1 MKKFTIVSLITSAVM
16 LFLGIIMVIIG
27 VTAGGI
33 RIIRS
38 FIFDETRTIFDH
50 LNTGW
55 NIVQQELG
63 FGFSTG
69 FMGDHF
75 TVSYND
81 NYSVYTT
88 GRYTDPLAVSANEVT
103 DIEIYM
109 TAGDLDVVESDADD
123 IGIEWNGVGK
133 FQYYVEDH
141 TLYVI
146 SMDDLG
152 DLTISLPE
160 DLEIKTYQLSAAAG
174 DVDVESIKA
183 EETMLYLG
191 ACDMTVGHLETD
203 NLKIET
209 GACSLDILNGTVG
222 NMDASYS
229 ASGITYQGHITGD
242 ADFRGSMGDLE
253 LTIYGDSDQFN
264 YHINSA
270 LGNVDIPGCHVA
282 GWSQNTTVNNSASKE
297 MSITSSMG
305 NVEVIFSTR

>member
-1 MKKFTIVSLITSAVM
+1 
-16 LFLGIIMVIIG
+16 
-27 VTAGGI
+27 
-33 RIIRS
+33 
-38 FIFDETRTIFDH
+38 
-50 LNTGW
+50 
-55 NIVQQELG
+55 
-63 FGFSTG
+63 
-69 FMGDHF
+69 
-75 TVSYND
+75 
-81 NYSVYTT
+81 
-88 GRYTDPLAVSANEVT
+88 
-103 DIEIYM
+103 
-109 TAGDLDVVESDADD
+109 
-123 IGIEWNGVGK
+123 
-133 FQYYVEDH
+133 
-141 TLYVI
+141 
-146 SMDDLG
+146 
-152 DLTISLPE
+152 E

-191 ACDMTVGHLETD
+191 ACDMTVGQLETD

-209 GACSLDILNGTVG
+209 GACSLDILDGTVG

-229 ASGITYQGHITGD
+229 ASEITYQGHITGD